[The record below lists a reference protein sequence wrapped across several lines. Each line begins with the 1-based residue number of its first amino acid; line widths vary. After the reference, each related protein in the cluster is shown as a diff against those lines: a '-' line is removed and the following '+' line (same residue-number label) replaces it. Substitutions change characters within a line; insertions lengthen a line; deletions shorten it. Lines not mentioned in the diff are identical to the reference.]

1 MKKIFTFIA
10 ALACMAGTAL
20 AQEDNTQEIAIT
32 VSDWSNADNVAEP
45 FYCTMTYAD
54 GVYTIEDYLYLGC
67 NLSFKLPS
75 EPKAGAYI
83 KDVTLLG
90 DNLDTESDPG
100 YVYIYDPDM
109 VDEEGYYESPVLYL
123 EGFNGEDLT
132 EWYWP
137 CFYPSYNSY
146 WFDRSKYDAG
156 KKCWYVTFCMDATDD
171 YESGN
176 WTWMAMDFWMYN
188 CGELTFEDSGVD
200 SLGTENA
207 APAYFNLQGVRVENP
222 KNGIFIRRHGA
233 KAEKVIL

>member
-1 MKKIFTFIA
+1 MKKIFTLIA
-10 ALACMAGTAL
+10 ALACMAGTAY
-20 AQEDNTQEIAIT
+20 AQEDTTQDIT
-32 VSDWSNADNVAEP
+32 IYVSDWSDADNVAEP

-67 NLSFKLPS
+67 NLSFKLPTQ
-75 EPKAGAYI
+75 PKTGAYV

-109 VDEEGYYESPVLYL
+109 VDEEGYWESPILYL

-146 WFDRSKYDAG
+146 WFDAAKYNED
-156 KKCWYVTFCMDATDD
+156 KKCWYVTFCMDATDGYD
-171 YESGN
+171 SSD
-176 WTWMAMDFWMYN
+176 WTYFAVDFWMKN
-188 CGELTFEDSGVD
+188 CGEVVLEESGVE
-200 SLGTENA
+200 GIATENA
-207 APAYFNLQGVRVENP
+207 APVYYNLQGVRVANPEN
-222 KNGIFIRRHGA
+222 GLFIKRQGT
-233 KAEKVIL
+233 KAEKVAL